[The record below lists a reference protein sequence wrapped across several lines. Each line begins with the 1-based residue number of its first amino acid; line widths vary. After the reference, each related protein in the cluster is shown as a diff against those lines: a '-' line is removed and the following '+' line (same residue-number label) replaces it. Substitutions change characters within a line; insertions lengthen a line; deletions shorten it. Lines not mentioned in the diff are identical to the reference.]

1 MRRWARVAASL
12 SACAILLL
20 GLSEAS
26 SATSSAANPVPGTE
40 AGTVTKAPPV
50 RGNLGTNLGAVTYY
64 DGLVPFANLMDQAG
78 DWVPQRVGGPWGSGS
93 PLVLRRD
100 GWPALLRAGQFA
112 SAVLAEVR
120 YPAGVYAVSWA
131 GRGSFDI
138 NGTTFGTGAGGS
150 RRQVTL
156 DGRSLVVLNLRATDP
171 ANPLR
176 SIRLTVPGES
186 PNAVFRSSY
195 LRQLAPYR
203 AVRFMDWQRTN
214 ATFAD
219 PVRTFSCGNR
229 TLPSSYSQG
238 TGRGV
243 SVERMVQLANILG
256 VDPWFTIPA
265 EATPDWITCHA
276 KVVSSRLL
284 PRLKPRYEF
293 SNETW
298 NPTFR
303 AFHDLT
309 AEGQRLGLGGGD
321 AYLGLQLRVGQRHAA
336 AMSLVARTFAAA
348 KRPVVRVLA
357 GQAANAWV
365 LDRRL
370 AAAGAAT
377 NTDEI
382 AIAPY
387 LGIPGA
393 DPFDSAQAA
402 AISRWTQQLL
412 FARLAVAQNTEVNRW
427 IADHVAL
434 ARRSGKRLVA
444 YEGGQH
450 LAGDPGNAALT
461 SLFTRANR
469 SAQMGAAYRTY
480 LGRWRM
486 ATGNALFM
494 HFSDV
499 GPYTRFGSWG
509 ALEYPGQRTS
519 PKYAA
524 LSAYALGT

>member
-1 MRRWARVAASL
+1 MRRRARIAASL
-12 SACAILLL
+12 SGSAILLL
-20 GLSEAS
+20 GLSATS
-26 SATSSAANPVPGTE
+26 SATSSSTSFALASAA
-40 AGTVTKAPPV
+40 VTATTSTAV
-50 RGNLGTNLGAVTYY
+50 RGNLGTNLGAVNYY

-93 PLVLRRD
+93 SLVLRRD
-100 GWPALLRAGQFA
+100 GWPELLRPGQFA
-112 SAVLAEVR
+112 STVLAEVR

-138 NGTTFGTGAGGS
+138 NGTTFGTVAGVTRG
-150 RRQVTL
+150 RVTL
-156 DGRSLVVLNLRATDP
+156 DGQSVVVLNLRATDP

-186 PNAVFRSSY
+186 PTAVFRSSY

-214 ATFAD
+214 ATLAD

-293 SNETW
+293 ANETW

-336 AMSLVARTFAAA
+336 AMSLVARTFAGV
-348 KRPVVRVLA
+348 KRPVIRVLA
-357 GQAANAWV
+357 GQAANSWV

-370 AAAGAAT
+370 AAAGAAA

-393 DPFDSAQAA
+393 DPFDSSQAV
-402 AISRWTQQLL
+402 AISRWPQPVL
-412 FARLAVAQNTEVNRW
+412 FARLAVAQNTEVNHW

-434 ARRSGKRLVA
+434 AGRSGKRLVA

-461 SLFTRANR
+461 NLFTRANR

-480 LGRWRM
+480 LGGWRA

-494 HFSDV
+494 HFNDF

-524 LSAYALGT
+524 LWRFALGI